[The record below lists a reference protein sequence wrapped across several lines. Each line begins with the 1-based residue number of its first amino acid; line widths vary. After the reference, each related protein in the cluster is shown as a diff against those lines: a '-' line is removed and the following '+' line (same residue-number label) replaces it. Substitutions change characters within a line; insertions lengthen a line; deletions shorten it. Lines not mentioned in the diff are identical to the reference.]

1 MIRYWKS
8 KSKSTSYLI
17 NYPIVIITIISG
29 YFCYRS
35 ERLIISNITMN
46 IFTLRIF
53 LHSVRIFS
61 TNPFT
66 AQISI
71 FDPRHDIEN
80 AVHRTICSKNHLI
93 INPHRLIVNSTSL
106 QTEYRRYT
114 LCEPFCFSIGDPSK
128 PTLAYANARRT
139 RPKRNTG

>member
-46 IFTLRIF
+46 IFTRPSNFSAFDTNIF
-53 LHSVRIFS
+53 
-61 TNPFT
+61 N
-66 AQISI
+66 
-71 FDPRHDIEN
+71 
-80 AVHRTICSKNHLI
+80 
-93 INPHRLIVNSTSL
+93 
-106 QTEYRRYT
+106 
-114 LCEPFCFSIGDPSK
+114 
-128 PTLAYANARRT
+128 
-139 RPKRNTG
+139 